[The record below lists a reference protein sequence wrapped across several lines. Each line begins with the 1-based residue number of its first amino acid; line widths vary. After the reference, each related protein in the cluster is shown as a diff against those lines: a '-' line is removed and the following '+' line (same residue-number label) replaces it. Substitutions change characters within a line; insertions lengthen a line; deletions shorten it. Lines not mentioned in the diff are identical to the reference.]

1 MAMTIQETFRQANL
15 KSGEKYTLLFTND
28 FSFPCVQKVTLESVE
43 ETSYAQYKDAVRLVF
58 RPCKKRTFYQKYFY
72 GEKRFAIL
80 KGWHD
85 IQTAKEVTTASGF
98 TYMEMCSGDFSF
110 IINACKEHAEDV
122 VINYEYE
129 PEVQE
134 VTEALV
140 VRMVDGRMIGE
151 VYELKDLA
159 NHFEV
164 TGKTGDLSEERK
176 HRLCRRAELDNQPI
190 LKGFCGP
197 MYDGGRIRYED
208 SRSND
213 ILSA

>member
-15 KSGEKYTLLFTND
+15 KNGEKYTLLFTND

-43 ETSYAQYKDAVRLVF
+43 ETTYAQYKDAVRLVF
-58 RPCKKRTFYQKYFY
+58 RPCKKRNYYQKYFY

-85 IQTAKEVTTASGF
+85 VQTAKKGTTVSGLVF
-98 TYMEMCSGDFSF
+98 TEICSGDFSF
-110 IINACKEHAEDV
+110 IINACKEHAQDV
-122 VINYEYE
+122 VVNYEYE
-129 PEVQE
+129 AEVQE

-140 VRMVDGRMIGE
+140 VRMVDGRMTSE
-151 VYELKDLA
+151 VYALKDLE
-159 NHFEV
+159 NHFEI
-164 TGKTGDLSEERK
+164 TGYTKDLSAERA
-176 HRLCRRAELDNQPI
+176 HRLCRRAELDNKPT

-197 MYDGGRIRYED
+197 MWGGGRIRYED
-208 SRSND
+208 SKSND